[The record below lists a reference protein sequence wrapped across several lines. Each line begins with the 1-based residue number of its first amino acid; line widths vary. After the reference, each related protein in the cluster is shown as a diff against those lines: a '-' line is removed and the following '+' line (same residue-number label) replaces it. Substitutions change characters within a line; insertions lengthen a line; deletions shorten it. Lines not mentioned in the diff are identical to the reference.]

1 MKRENTQLI
10 KAIIEEFIKEEH
22 LEEGLN
28 RTRLFKA
35 WDLVVGEVGA
45 KATTNKYFRDGT
57 LYCTINSSMLRTQM
71 YYRKEDIIAN
81 MNKMLS
87 GTIVT
92 RLILK

>member
-81 MNKMLS
+81 INKMLS
-87 GTIVT
+87 GIIVT